1 MYLHL
6 GNDVVIDSKKIV
18 AMFDIDA
25 CPVSKKT
32 RDFLASAQKSGEV
45 INVSYELPRTFV
57 ICSDK
62 GKTSVYISQL
72 STKTL
77 SRRKLSL

>member
-25 CPVSKKT
+25 CTVSKKT

-57 ICSDK
+57 ICIDK

>member
-18 AMFDIDA
+18 AMFDIDT
-25 CPVSKKT
+25 CTVSKKT
-32 RDFLASAQKSGEV
+32 RDFLASAQKNGEV